1 MQVHIVIKLDFF
13 KFKFNFCVAVKQHKG
28 CLSYFTIH
36 KEVRVISLSLST
48 EFAELDLHYVDEN
61 NPSVLS
67 SSLSP
72 MKLKHCYDV
81 DKKSNYKTKYFY
93 TTCIKKIINTC
104 I

>member
-1 MQVHIVIKLDFF
+1 M
-13 KFKFNFCVAVKQHKG
+13 KQHKG

-72 MKLKHCYDV
+72 MKLKCCYDV
-81 DKKSNYKTKYFY
+81 DKKSNYKTISIF
-93 TTCIKKIINTC
+93 TQHVLKKL
-104 I
+104 

>member
-36 KEVRVISLSLST
+36 KEVRIISLSLST

-72 MKLKHCYDV
+72 MKLKRCYDV
-81 DKKSNYKTKYFY
+81 DKKSNYKTISIF
-93 TTCIKKIINTC
+93 TQHVLKKL
-104 I
+104 

>member
-1 MQVHIVIKLDFF
+1 M
-13 KFKFNFCVAVKQHKG
+13 KQHKG

-72 MKLKHCYDV
+72 MKLKRCNYDV
-81 DKKSNYKTKYFY
+81 DKKSNYKTISIF
-93 TTCIKKIINTC
+93 TQHVLKKL
-104 I
+104 

>member
-1 MQVHIVIKLDFF
+1 MQVHIVIKLDF
-13 KFKFNFCVAVKQHKG
+13 FKFNFCVAVKQHKG

-36 KEVRVISLSLST
+36 KEVRVISLTLST

-72 MKLKHCYDV
+72 MKLKRCYDV
-81 DKKSNYKTKYFY
+81 DKKSNYKTISIF
-93 TTCIKKIINTC
+93 TQHVLKKL
-104 I
+104 